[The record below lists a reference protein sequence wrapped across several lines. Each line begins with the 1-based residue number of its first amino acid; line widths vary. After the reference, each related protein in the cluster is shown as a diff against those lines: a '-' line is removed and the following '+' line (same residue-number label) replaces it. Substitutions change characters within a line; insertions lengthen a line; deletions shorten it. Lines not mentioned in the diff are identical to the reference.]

1 MFAVSGITEAAT
13 VDNIVL
19 EKKCAHKTLEYRK
32 KKSQYSNGH
41 PTREKI

>member
-1 MFAVSGITEAAT
+1 MFVVSGITEAAT

-19 EKKCAHKTLEYRK
+19 EKNKTLEHRK